1 MLDEPLQKG
10 YDLVQMHLPVS
21 RRETY
26 PGRMEDTRSFARSA
40 EVMMAVPVQI
50 MNGLELH

>member
-26 PGRMEDTRSFARSA
+26 PGRMEDIQQLYSFVRSLGRSDDGSAR
-40 EVMMAVPVQI
+40 
-50 MNGLELH
+50 